1 MASPMRIR
9 AALKDNVV
17 EVKILIRHDME
28 TGKRK
33 DAVTGEKVPAHYIE
47 TLSVKCNDKVVLE
60 SVMGIAVSKDP
71 FIGFKFKGGAVG
83 DILSVTWLDNIGE
96 TRTDK
101 VTIS

>member
-9 AALKDNVV
+9 AVLKDDVV

-33 DAVTGEKVPAHYIE
+33 DSVTGEKVPAHFIE
-47 TLSVKCNDKVVLE
+47 TLTVKCNEKIVLD

-71 FIGFKFKGGAVG
+71 FIGFKFKGAVAG
-83 DILSVTWLDNIGE
+83 DMLSVTWLDNIGD

-101 VTIS
+101 VAIS